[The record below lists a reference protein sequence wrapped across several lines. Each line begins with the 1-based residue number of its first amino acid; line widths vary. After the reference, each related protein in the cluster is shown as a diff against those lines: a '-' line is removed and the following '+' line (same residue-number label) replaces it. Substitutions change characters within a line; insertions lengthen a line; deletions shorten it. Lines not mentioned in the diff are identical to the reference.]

1 MAENKRYYYLKLEE
15 DYFTNKVQKALRKLP
30 SGAEMCLCYLKMQL
44 LGLRTNGVLV
54 YDGIYETFEQ
64 EISEEISED
73 ENIVK
78 LTLGMLRKW
87 NLIADESDN
96 QIYMQEMQGRFGST
110 SEVAQRVAKH
120 REKQKMLHC
129 NTAVTKSNVIK
140 DIDIELDKEK
150 EKDILSETNVSDDVA
165 FAKEDINEGKEKIP
179 YREIIDYLNEKAK
192 TQYRYK
198 SQKTKDKI
206 KARYNDGFTI
216 DDFKKVIDTKC
227 AEWLN
232 NPDMCKYLRPETLF
246 GNKFEGYLNQPKY
259 VCDADNKQLPD
270 WFNNQDLVT
279 YDAND
284 LDEKELEE
292 ALKKLGG

>member
-44 LGLRTNGVLV
+44 LGLRTNGVLI

-120 REKQKMLHC
+120 REKQKLLQC
-129 NTAVTKSNVIK
+129 NTPVTKSNVIK
-140 DIDIELDKEK
+140 DIDIELDKDKDK
-150 EKDILSETNVSDDVA
+150 EKDILSDSRESDDVPH
-165 FAKEDINEGKEKIP
+165 GKKDAEIDNIP
-179 YREIIDYLNEKAK
+179 YKQIIDYLNEKAG

-198 SQKTKDKI
+198 TPKTKEKI
-206 KARYNDGFTI
+206 KARYNEGFSF
-216 DDFKKVIDTKC
+216 DDFKTVIDKKC
-227 AEWLN
+227 TEWLT
-232 NPDMCKYLRPETLF
+232 DSEMCKYLRPETLF
-246 GNKFEGYLNQPKY
+246 GTKFEGYLNQPVNVKHES
-259 VCDADNKQLPD
+259 KQLPAWWD
-270 WFNNQDLVT
+270 NQDLIKVESEFSEEE
-279 YDAND
+279 
-284 LDEKELEE
+284 LDKKIEELRNS
-292 ALKKLGG
+292 